1 MKFRNYSVP
10 LKSCVGRVRS
20 PGFLMNPSIRNRLE
34 VGSEGRGDSMTNLS
48 ESGRFGDLRT
58 VCAHAPDR
66 GEVAANPDLIQRDE
80 AVTVDRD
87 HFSPEELAAFTA
99 EYAENLARGKK
110 QNPPIPPPAGT
121 KRCPKQ
127 NKVRNLR
134 DRLDIYRIETL
145 RFLWDFRV
153 PFTNNQAEQDVSR
166 NSVRQKISC
175 TFRTQHGAQMF
186 CLSRSY
192 ISTWK
197 IQGLFVLEYLPG
209 LKNLPE

>member
-145 RFLWDFRV
+145 RTFIPLFDGFCKTPVIAPHFYQVLPWRF
-153 PFTNNQAEQDVSR
+153 FQTMTASLKSR
-166 NSVRQKISC
+166 QVLS
-175 TFRTQHGAQMF
+175 AQW
-186 CLSRSY
+186 R
-192 ISTWK
+192 
-197 IQGLFVLEYLPG
+197 
-209 LKNLPE
+209 